1 MIRLRLYIITIIFSL
16 GMSQENPDVVSRV
29 ATSAA
34 NWLKIETGTR
44 AIGMGGAYTSI
55 GGGLVGVP
63 YNPASLTFVKKQEGF
78 LSTTEYFAGIT
89 HNVLGYA
96 QNMSGVD
103 FASLHIFFLDSG
115 SMPVTTELYNTSEG
129 TGETF
134 SFTAL
139 CARATYGR
147 IVTNRLRIGFTGKYI
162 REQIY
167 TTFLQSF
174 AFDIGSH
181 FDTGLWGF
189 KLGMSISNLGP
200 EVKYEGEGLQF
211 DCDETSSGVCE
222 HTTESFRLPMTFR
235 LGFSNQI
242 MGPESDFLKVKN
254 HSLLV
259 SFDAINPI
267 DYTLYGSMGMEYEF
281 MDMFYLRAGT
291 HLEHDTADMSIG
303 AGLALKIRDYKFG
316 LDYAYVDY
324 GPLDATHQFGL
335 NFAF

>member
-1 MIRLRLYIITIIFSL
+1 MMKLKLYIIVIIVSL
-16 GMSQENPDVVSRV
+16 SVSQENPDIVSRV

-55 GGGLVGVP
+55 GGGIAGVP

-89 HNVLGYA
+89 HNVLGYG

-115 SMPVTTELYNTSEG
+115 SMPVTTELYNTYEG

-147 IVTNRLRIGFTGKYI
+147 IVTNRLRIGFTGKFI

-200 EVKYEGEGLQF
+200 EVKYEGEGLEF
-211 DCDETSSGVCE
+211 DCDETPSGVCE
-222 HTTESFRLPMTFR
+222 HSTESFRLPMTFR

-242 MGPESDFLKVKN
+242 VGPESDLFKVNN
-254 HSLLV
+254 HSFLI

-267 DYTLYGSMGMEYEF
+267 DYTLYGSLGMEYEF
-281 MDMFYLRAGT
+281 MKMFYLRAGT
-291 HLEHDTADMSIG
+291 HLEHDTADISVG
-303 AGLALKIRDYKFG
+303 VGLALNIRDYKFG

-324 GPLDATHQFGL
+324 GPLEVTHQFGL